1 MVLFYKKEVYPELN
15 KSDFKEHI
23 LPLYDFIKELSEPFS
38 GFILEDSDLIEREE
52 LYPYHNSCRTIAEGI
67 WRYTWDTKLNKYIS
81 NPSEFKE
88 ATCELYSQVAFSYLI
103 RSFAKDIKLFKLSD
117 DCNTDYEIYTT
128 FLVKNKFQEFSQK
141 YHVIWERCLNLLIN
155 RAKYIVE
162 TIKLIN
168 QNRDKIEKT
177 FDIPSSNKIVSINS
191 SGDTHNKGSS
201 VSVVNFEE
209 ELKLIYKPRSIS
221 GEAGYSKLIE
231 KLNHLVSSKFSALK
245 VLDLGRFGFTS
256 YIEKN
261 EMNKNMKEA
270 GRIAALMYFLNS
282 SDMHYS
288 NIYWTND
295 GPIPIDLE
303 TLFHPKRIAN
313 SNLENFNNAYYK
325 IEKSVYGTG
334 VIPIHLTKKSS
345 DIFVDVGFTGV
356 RDENSNSPFK
366 TFKIE
371 DGFTSNIK
379 VVWQK
384 QNEIDNSLYNDK
396 NYEKFI
402 YSNCNELIEG
412 FTELYMTILNN
423 KNYFINCVLESFE
436 NSKLRY
442 IHNMT
447 YRYEQ
452 ILRILTDSEPS
463 KNLDIAHMLL
473 SRIGIL
479 SMTSNK
485 NIVLSECKQLWNGDI
500 PYFSISFDQNT
511 VESENKIINWL
522 PKSPKEEFIIKMN
535 SISLEDLNRQIEII
549 KLAFVAKLA
558 DPHRD
563 EKILESET
571 NDNFCID
578 KKTIENSIS
587 YFTNSLT
594 QRIMND
600 RYNHLP
606 KTWIGPVSQ
615 YGKGWTP
622 GVLGYD
628 LYSGRTGPFLVL
640 LLAGKLLKKQNLID
654 IAYEFFDK
662 VTKIFEEKTYDL
674 RNVLISGTG
683 AFSGM
688 PGIIWSLNTAGKIT
702 GNSKWQSTA
711 LKAFTL
717 IDEEITKEK
726 KVDFFD
732 MISGNSGAIV
742 MRYKIQENYSLTE
755 KFIKEKVKEAYKIIN
770 SKEGLSSGL
779 AHGISQIM
787 YFFAIIYKKQKLV
800 YVKDLIENIH
810 KIIKSSFTNEQNLIE
825 IYMSQEK
832 NNVSSSWCNGLAG
845 LLVAYYEGYKVGI
858 LSKDEVIDIIKQIE
872 SIPLSVVPILCHGSL
887 GIYDSLKYVSKDFE
901 EETHYL
907 LMKLQKTTCSP
918 TYIVNYFKEGKG
930 RYTLSPGL
938 MTGQTGAL
946 FHLCKL
952 LDVEI
957 NVSPLTFEV

>member
-23 LPLYDFIKELSEPFS
+23 LPLNDFIEELSDPFS
-38 GFILEDSDLIEREE
+38 EFILEDSDLIEKEE
-52 LYPYHNSCRTIAEGI
+52 LYPYHNACRIIAEGV
-67 WRYTWDTKLNKYIS
+67 WRHTWDTKLNKYTL
-81 NPSEFKE
+81 NPSEFKK
-88 ATCELYSQVAFSYLI
+88 ATCEFYSQVAFSYLI
-103 RSFAKDIKLFKLSD
+103 RSFAKDIKLFKLSND
-117 DCNTDYEIYTT
+117 SNTDYDIYTKY
-128 FLVKNKFQEFSQK
+128 LIENKFQDFSQT
-141 YHVIWERCLNLLIN
+141 YNVVWGRCLKLLIN
-155 RAKYIVE
+155 RAKSIVK
-162 TIKLIN
+162 TIELIN
-168 QNRDKIEKT
+168 QNRNEIERI
-177 FDIPSSNKIVSINS
+177 FDIPNSHKIVSINT
-191 SGDTHNKGSS
+191 SGDTHNNGSS
-201 VSVVNFEE
+201 VSVVNFEK
-209 ELKLIYKPRSIS
+209 ELKLIYKPRPIS
-221 GEAGYSKLIE
+221 GEVGYSKLIE
-231 KLNHLVSSKFSALK
+231 KLNCLVSSKFSSLK
-245 VLDLGRFGFTS
+245 VLDLGGFGFTS

-288 NIYWTND
+288 NIYWTNN

-303 TLFHPKRIAN
+303 TLFHPKRIAD

-334 VIPIHLTKKSS
+334 ILPIHLTKKSS
-345 DIFVDVGFTGV
+345 DVSVDVGFTGV

-366 TFKIE
+366 TFNIE

-384 QNEIDNSLYNDK
+384 QIEIDNSLYNDE

-402 YSNCNELIEG
+402 YSNCKDLIEG
-412 FTELYMTILNN
+412 FTEIYMIILNN
-423 KNYFINCVLESFE
+423 KNYFINCVLETFD

-463 KNLDIAHMLL
+463 KNIDLAHMLL

-485 NIVLSECKQLWNGDI
+485 NIVSSECTQLWNGDI
-500 PYFSISFDQNT
+500 PYFSISFDQKA
-511 VESENKIINWL
+511 VESENKFVTWL
-522 PKSPKEEFIIKMN
+522 PKSPKEEFMIKMN

-563 EKILESET
+563 EQILESEI
-571 NDNFCID
+571 NEDVYID
-578 KKTIENSIS
+578 KKTIEHSIS
-587 YFTNSLT
+587 YFMNSLT
-594 QRIMND
+594 ERIMND

-628 LYSGRTGPFLVL
+628 LYSGRTGPFLAL
-640 LLAGKLLKKQNLID
+640 LLSGKQLKNQKVID
-654 IAYEFFDK
+654 VAYEFFDK

-674 RNVLISGTG
+674 RNLLMSGIG

-688 PGIIWSLNTAGKIT
+688 SGIIWSLYTAGKIT
-702 GNSKWQSTA
+702 ENSKWKNTA
-711 LKAFTL
+711 LKVFDL
-717 IDEEITKEK
+717 IDEEIKKEEK
-726 KVDFFD
+726 GDFFD
-732 MISGNSGAIV
+732 MISGSSGAII
-742 MRYKIQENYSLTE
+742 MRYKIQEDYSLSE
-755 KFIKEKVKEAYKIIN
+755 NFIKEKVKEAYNIIN
-770 SKEGLSSGL
+770 NKKNLSSGL

-800 YVKDLIENIH
+800 YIRRIIEDIH
-810 KIIKSSFTNEQNLIE
+810 KIIKSNFTNVQNLIE
-825 IYMSQEK
+825 IYRSEDK
-832 NNVSSSWCNGLAG
+832 NNISSSWCNGLSG
-845 LLVAYYEGYKVGI
+845 LLVSYYEGYKAGI
-858 LSKDEVIDIIKQIE
+858 FSKDEVIDIIKQIE
-872 SIPLSVVPILCHGSL
+872 IIPLSVVPILCHGSL
-887 GIYDSLKYVSKDFE
+887 GVYDSLKYVSKDFE
-901 EETHYL
+901 KETRYL
-907 LMKLQKTTCSP
+907 LMKLEKTTCSP
-918 TYIVNYFKEGKG
+918 AYIVNYFKEGRG

-938 MTGQTGAL
+938 MTGKTGAL
-946 FHLCKL
+946 LHLCKL
-952 LDVEI
+952 LDGEI
-957 NVSPLTFEV
+957 DVSPLTFEV